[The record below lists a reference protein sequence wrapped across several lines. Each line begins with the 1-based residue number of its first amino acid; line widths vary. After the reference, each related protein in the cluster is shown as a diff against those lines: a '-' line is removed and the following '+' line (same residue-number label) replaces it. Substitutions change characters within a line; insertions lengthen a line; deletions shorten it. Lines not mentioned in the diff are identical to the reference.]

1 MARAKTAFTAAI
13 GGRRLE
19 PFFQEDGSGRAGS
32 SAWGDGR
39 SVPPYAAGRPGGAAS
54 DSYAADQRRLRRL
67 IWLLAILL
75 AVFVT
80 PLVIG
85 RIKYEYTYNDQLA
98 KMRVAKE
105 QLGELELEG
114 LSHASRLI
122 AAGVGPSVVHIRST
136 QLVVARPDDETRFLW
151 GDRDLEEYERLG
163 DGSGVIVDDEGYIV
177 TNHHVVAGAKS
188 IKVVLSDGRE
198 AFADVIG
205 SDLVSDVAVLKVD
218 LDNLHAAEWGD
229 SSKLDIGDLVW
240 AMGSPFGLKQSTTF
254 GIISA
259 KDRTEVSPY
268 PYQDFLQT
276 DAAVNPGNSGGPLIG
291 TDGKIVGIN
300 TAIVGRTFQGVS
312 FAIPS
317 DTAREVYQ
325 SIRENG
331 EVPRGW
337 LGVSMEEITP
347 QMAERFHV
355 PDEGALIRSV
365 FEGSPANVAR
375 LQPGDVIIR
384 WGEHDVMSPTEL
396 THLVVDT
403 PIGAE
408 VEVAYIRGGRERTT
422 TVRVGKRPPLE
433 LQ

>member
-1 MARAKTAFTAAI
+1 
-13 GGRRLE
+13 
-19 PFFQEDGSGRAGS
+19 
-32 SAWGDGR
+32 
-39 SVPPYAAGRPGGAAS
+39 
-54 DSYAADQRRLRRL
+54 
-67 IWLLAILL
+67 LAILL

-80 PLVIG
+80 PLVVG

-98 KMRVAKE
+98 KMQVARE

-136 QLVVARPDDETRFLW
+136 QHVVARPDDEGRFLW
-151 GDRDLEEYERLG
+151 GQRDPDEFERLG

-177 TNHHVVAGAKS
+177 TNHHVVAGAQS

-205 SDLVSDVAVLKVD
+205 SDIVSDVAVIKID
-218 LDNLHAAEWGD
+218 LGNLHAAEWGD
-229 SSKLDIGDLVW
+229 SSQLAIGDLVW

-291 TDGKIVGIN
+291 RDGKIVGIN
-300 TAIVGRTFQGVS
+300 TAIVGESFRGVS

-317 DTAREVYQ
+317 NTAREVYQ
-325 SIRENG
+325 SLRQNG

-337 LGVSMEEITP
+337 LGVKLGEIDP
-347 QMAERFHV
+347 RMAAQMRV
-355 PDEGALIRSV
+355 PEKGAMIQEVYEGT
-365 FEGSPANVAR
+365 PANAAR
-375 LQPGDVIIR
+375 LQPGDMVIR
-384 WGEHDVMSPTEL
+384 WDGHDVSGPSEL

-403 PIGAE
+403 PVGAE
-408 VEVAYIRGGRERTT
+408 VEVVFIRGGRERTT
-422 TVRVGKRPPLE
+422 KVHVGKRPPLP
-433 LQ
+433 